1 MDVTDKNVKTATEID
16 NQSKPD
22 DELYFSETLF
32 RHKKLRSA
40 MRYYLQ
46 GRKYHNALKAMNFA
60 EAHHNGT
67 RKDLIT
73 PEFDHQVRI
82 AHFIRTLPDL
92 MFPEETIATVF
103 LHDTP
108 EDYDV
113 GHEEIELKFGE
124 MVSISTELVTKVHRG
139 TKKHMPTYFDEIAG
153 DPIASIVKGGD
164 RVHNLQSMVG
174 VFDEKKQL
182 QYMDEVKRFF
192 LPMLKQAR
200 RNFPE
205 QEAAYENLKHM
216 LVSQLQLLEVI
227 HASK

>member
-1 MDVTDKNVKTATEID
+1 MIDKKISMKT
-16 NQSKPD
+16 KPNG
-22 DELYFSETLF
+22 ELYISETLF

-46 GRKYHNALKAMNFA
+46 GRGFYIALKAMNFA
-60 EAHHNGT
+60 EVHHNGT
-67 RKDLIT
+67 RKDLVT

-92 MFPEETIATVF
+92 IYPEETIATVF

-108 EDYDV
+108 EDYAV
-113 GHEEIELKFGE
+113 GHEEIEMRFGS
-124 MVSISTELVTKVHRG
+124 MVSVATELVTKVHRG
-139 TKKHMPTYFDEIAG
+139 IKKHMPTYFDEMAK

-164 RVHNLQSMVG
+164 RIHNLQSMLG
-174 VFDEKKQL
+174 VFDDKKQQ
-182 QYMDEVKRFF
+182 QYMTEVRTFF

-227 HASK
+227 HTSK